1 MKQRKEVL
9 ILKEHTIKNSESE
22 KFYNIISKIV
32 VEALL
37 VNIQFKKVKAFIFP
51 EHIKKLVR
59 RSNIA
64 FFFSTS
70 ILIIQLLVIKV
81 NLLLTIVISIITYI
95 TIVEI
100 SALSTISSIL
110 RQKSKF
116 DEQTF
121 LFINSLSMSM
131 TAIQSLPFALEMI
144 NDFDVQNL
152 KLKNFQKN
160 LMFQLNLNESE
171 THVLEEE
178 KNFFEYK
185 EYQQAFSRIARKE
198 SFIESDPYFLNK
210 IKREMN
216 AIEDNISIFIAF
228 SSLLPLI
235 LSLIVSIVLP
245 SDSFLIFL
253 FPLLYSL
260 IGSLILQFIQF
271 NNFGEKNDKT
281 EHS

>member
-1 MKQRKEVL
+1 MKQKKEVL
-9 ILKEHTIKNSESE
+9 ILKEYTIKNSESE

-32 VEALL
+32 VETLL

-64 FFFSTS
+64 FFSSIS

-235 LSLIVSIVLP
+235 LSLIVSIVLS

-281 EHS
+281 EHF

>member
-1 MKQRKEVL
+1 VKQRKEVL

-64 FFFSTS
+64 FFSSIS

>member
-64 FFFSTS
+64 FFSSIS